1 MERYNGDVS
10 FFNIVNQ
17 NARQKEAQA
26 RKESE
31 LRGNFAMI
39 EQAVARS
46 IKEEE
51 WNQKKAKIDEKR
63 RKEYER
69 QKKIAIKTILAAIV
83 LVLGLGMVTKNHIKE
98 EIKTNQ
104 SVNIMINDS
113 RDDLRMYGLATL
125 DYSKPEK
132 KLMNEGPYTVKDNTT
147 KDYER
152 LNVRS
157 YDIGR
162 IYSYMYILND
172 EEFEDFIRSVDPN
185 DGSTYTS
192 FKDYLDRNG
201 FASKSEFVEAA
212 KEAIYKESQAKGGR

>member
-1 MERYNGDVS
+1 MERYNDDVS

-17 NARQKEAQA
+17 NSKQKEQEA

-31 LRGNFAMI
+31 LRGNFRII

-46 IKEEE
+46 IKEEDWKQE
-51 WNQKKAKIDEKR
+51 KAKIDEER
-63 RKEYER
+63 RKEYQR

-83 LVLGLGMVTKNHIKE
+83 LVLGLGMVAKPHIEKE
-98 EIKTNQ
+98 KMKNQ

-113 RDDLRMYGLATL
+113 KDDLRMYGLATL

-152 LNVRS
+152 LNISS

-172 EEFEDFIRSVDPN
+172 EEFEDFIRSVEPN
-185 DGSTYTS
+185 NGLTYAN

-201 FASKSEFVEAA
+201 FSSKSEFVEAA